1 MNWSSLFL
9 LPLVTVALAVEPA
22 AVYDGGFNSTEG
34 TTNSTIELRIG
45 NGGAG
50 QSGLVK
56 GISMMRRQLITSL
69 LSNHI
74 PTLAKSSDYLVLL
87 ALADAFIVDSVAN
100 GSSPFKVAWITSGE

>member
-1 MNWSSLFL
+1 MMNWSSLFL

-56 GISMMRRQLITSL
+56 GEVIPYRCL
-69 LSNHI
+69 L
-74 PTLAKSSDYLVLL
+74 TTFQQLAK
-87 ALADAFIVDSVAN
+87 
-100 GSSPFKVAWITSGE
+100 